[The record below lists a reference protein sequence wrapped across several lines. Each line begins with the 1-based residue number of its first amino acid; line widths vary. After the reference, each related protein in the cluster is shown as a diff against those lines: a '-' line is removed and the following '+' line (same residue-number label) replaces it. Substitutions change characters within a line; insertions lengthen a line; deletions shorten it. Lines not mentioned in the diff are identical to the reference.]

1 MLIFVTRGPMARWQY
16 WNGSAWRNER
26 TLKLEFTSLSP
37 CQLVR
42 VEGATNVRKLSA
54 GELADFKI
62 QQQKRWSNGGIAV
75 YQLSNSTLT
84 ERNLLV
90 NKGQTT
96 WTIDD
101 SASGEAIWIFSGRA
115 TTEAAASG
123 MDRWRYINA
132 TDAWKQGDI
141 TVRCLD

>member
-1 MLIFVTRGPMARWQY
+1 MARWQY
-16 WNGSAWRNER
+16 WNGSAWRHER

-62 QQQKRWSNGGIAV
+62 QQQKSWSNGGIAV

-101 SASGEAIWIFSGRA
+101 STSGDAVWIFSGRA
-115 TTEAAASG
+115 TNSPTTEA
-123 MDRWRYINA
+123 RWRYINA

>member
-1 MLIFVTRGPMARWQY
+1 MLIFVTRGSMARWQY

-75 YQLSNSTLT
+75 YQLSNSTFT

-101 SASGEAIWIFSGRA
+101 SPSGHAVWIFSGRA
-115 TTEAAASG
+115 TNSPTTEA
-123 MDRWRYINA
+123 RWRYINS
-132 TDAWKQGDI
+132 TDAWKQGDF

>member
-1 MLIFVTRGPMARWQY
+1 M
-16 WNGSAWRNER
+16 
-26 TLKLEFTSLSP
+26 EFTSLSP
-37 CQLVR
+37 CQLVQ
-42 VEGATNVRKLSA
+42 VEGATNVRKLSVS
-54 GELADFKI
+54 ELTDFKI
-62 QQQKRWSNGGIAV
+62 QLKRWSNGGIAV

-101 SASGEAIWIFSGRA
+101 SESGEAVWIFSGRGRNPPT

-123 MDRWRYINA
+123 EARWQYING